1 MSISLGGLF
10 GGSKGDTKTTAN
22 STQTTDSSQRQVTSS
37 QSGQAV
43 QGTGNS
49 VTVNDSSLV
58 ALGLKNNEY
67 ASSIVSQINDTSA
80 ALLGKIADT
89 LKQTS
94 NDTLQ
99 SAISNGAA
107 LSSVSATASDAINTQ
122 AAIASANK
130 GGFLSNLSEKS
141 QTYLAI
147 GAAALGA
154 YYFLKP
160 KGGKIF

>member
-1 MSISLGGLF
+1 MGINIGGLF
-10 GGSKGDTKTTAN
+10 GGGDKKTTAN
-22 STQTTDSSQRQVTSS
+22 TTNTTDSSQRQVTSS

-67 ASSIVSQINDTSA
+67 ASSIVSDINNTAA

-89 LKQTS
+89 VKQTS
-94 NDTLQ
+94 NDTLN
-99 SAISNGAA
+99 SAIANGAA
-107 LSSVSATASDAINTQ
+107 LSSVSSTASDAINTQ
-122 AAIASANK
+122 AAIAGVNK
-130 GGFLSNLSEKS
+130 GGFLSSLSEKS

-147 GAAALGA
+147 GAALLGA

>member
-43 QGTGNS
+43 QGAGNS
-49 VTVNDSSLV
+49 VVVNDSSLV
-58 ALGLKNNEY
+58 ALGLKNNDTA
-67 ASSIVSQINDTSA
+67 ASIISHINDTFA
-80 ALLGKIADT
+80 AELGKIADT
-89 LKQTS
+89 VKQTS

-107 LSSVSATASDAINTQ
+107 LSSVADAATQGINTQ
-122 AAIASANK
+122 AAIAGANK

-147 GAAALGA
+147 GAALLGA